1 MLVQPTAPTS
11 TTGPQ
16 LTSTKPTNTRPHNA
30 VIFPDDVEPST
41 TTTIRDRKRDFLTE
55 Y

>member
-16 LTSTKPTNTRPHNA
+16 FSSTNTRQHNA
-30 VIFPDDVEPST
+30 VIFPDDVDPST
-41 TTTIRDRKRDFLTE
+41 TTTIRDRKRDFQTE